1 MLKLIKFSRGGG
13 AGIPFPLGGR
23 GVSNNLLTLG
33 TQHHPQNEILVT
45 PLDSQH
51 LCRKAYFSKRLRW
64 FESS

>member
-1 MLKLIKFSRGGG
+1 MLKLLKLSRAGG
-13 AGIPFPLGGR
+13 AGIPFLWGGG

-33 TQHHPQNEILVT
+33 MQHHPQNEILVT